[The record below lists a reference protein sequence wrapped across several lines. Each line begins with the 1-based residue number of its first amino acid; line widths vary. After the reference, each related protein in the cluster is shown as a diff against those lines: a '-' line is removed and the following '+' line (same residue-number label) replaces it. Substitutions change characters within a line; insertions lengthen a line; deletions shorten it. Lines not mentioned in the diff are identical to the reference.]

1 MDQIIKISSEQ
12 SGQFTETNNIVR
24 FQIPADGQYD
34 LVDSYI
40 VLNLEATGT
49 VPHAGVP
56 SDAISN
62 FFTRFGGDNDVTNN
76 TSFIRRIRV
85 SSSNLGII
93 EEIQDAN
100 ILNNMIGLYRDSL
113 TAHNADNYKN
123 INGRYYEAMMTSPF
137 RDFQGASQGEM
148 NAAGT
153 SLLNS
158 NMSSNKTFGC
168 NISLAKLCSIGK
180 LRNCPVDLMGEM
192 TIEVE
197 LILSLACVQ
206 ITVIPKVSS
215 NLQLV
220 DGANADELNAFFQ
233 IMTNTTGSDAGV
245 GTDIGFVTTRLWE
258 QGDLNTCPWY
268 VGMPIQVE
276 VLAGVGTGQN
286 AIVGGGA
293 AANLS
298 TIASSR
304 SMIASLE
311 WNPTTKRIT
320 IKTST
325 RIGAAD
331 LPNAQ
336 TLGTTSDCVDA
347 TAIKFLATPANQT
360 MPTVKLPLAQ
370 LVVKKLANPVQVDS
384 QFNILTFETEV
395 VTQTAIQ
402 SFRHQ
407 SRLPSNCIGFFITL
421 PNAHPQFSSDTHL
434 RDYRLAVNNIQLTN
448 RPVITATGNAIT
460 AQNRSGLHY
469 SLLEKG
475 FTQMGLPLN
484 NLSEV
489 VGSLTDVNGDYTK
502 SVIMI
507 AGTTQVTADTK
518 VLDIELNSVDAS
530 ISKVII
536 YKAIIRPIVL

>member
-12 SGQFTETNNIVR
+12 SGQFSETNNVVR

-49 VPHAGVP
+49 VPHANVP
-56 SDAISN
+56 ANAISN
-62 FFTRFGGDNDVTNN
+62 FFTRFGGDNEVTNN
-76 TSFIRRIRV
+76 TSFIKRIRV
-85 SSSNLGII
+85 SSTNLGII

-113 TAHNADNYKN
+113 TAHNADNYKQ
-123 INGRYYEAMMTSPF
+123 INGRYYEEIMTSPF

-148 NAAGT
+148 NAAET
-153 SLLNS
+153 SVLNT

-180 LRNCPVDLMGEM
+180 LRNCPVDIMGEM

-197 LILSLACVQ
+197 LILDLACVQ
-206 ITVIPKVSS
+206 ITVIPTVAS

-220 DGANADELNAFFQ
+220 GGAEADELNDFMQ
-233 IMTNTTGSDAGV
+233 IMTNGTGAVAGV

-276 VLAGVGTGQN
+276 VLNGIGTGQTTV
-286 AIVGGGA
+286 AGGA
-293 AANLS
+293 VNLS
-298 TIASSR
+298 TIASSY
-304 SMIASLE
+304 SMIASLD

-325 RIGAAD
+325 RIGVAD
-331 LPNAQ
+331 LPNGQ
-336 TLGTTSDCVDA
+336 TLGTTNDCANA

-360 MPTVKLPLAQ
+360 MPTIKLPLAQ
-370 LVVKKLANPVQVDS
+370 LVVKKLANPVQIDS
-384 QFNILTFETEV
+384 QFNILTYETEV

-407 SRLPSNCIGFFITL
+407 SRLPPNCIGFFVTL

-448 RPVITATGNAIT
+448 RPVITATGNTIDE
-460 AQNRSGLHY
+460 QNRSGLHY

-502 SVIMI
+502 KVIMI

-518 VLDIELNSVDAS
+518 TLDIELNSVDAS

-536 YKAIIRPIVL
+536 YKAIVKPIVL

>member
-12 SGQFTETNNIVR
+12 SGQFTETNNVVR
-24 FQIPADGQYD
+24 FHIPADGQYD
-34 LVDSYI
+34 LVDSYV

-49 VPHAGVP
+49 VPHADVP
-56 SDAISN
+56 TNAVSN
-62 FFTRFGGDNDVTNN
+62 FYTHYGGDEEVTSN
-76 TSFIRRIRV
+76 TGFVKRIRV
-85 SSSNLGII
+85 STTNLGII

-148 NAAGT
+148 NAGGT

-180 LRNCPVDLMGEM
+180 LRNAPIDVMGEM
-192 TIEVE
+192 TIEIE
-197 LILSLACVQ
+197 LLLGWATTQ
-206 ITVIPKVSS
+206 ITVIPEVSE

-220 DGANADELNAFFQ
+220 DGAQANELNAFFQ
-233 IMTNTTGSDAGV
+233 TIVNNTGADARV
-245 GTDIGFVTTRLWE
+245 GTDIGLVTTRLWE

-276 VLAGVGTGQN
+276 CYNGEGTGQN
-286 AIVGGGA
+286 ALAGGA
-293 AANLS
+293 VNLS
-298 TIASSR
+298 TVVSSY
-304 SMIASLE
+304 SMISSLE

-320 IKTST
+320 IHTST
-325 RIGAAD
+325 GIGATH
-331 LPNAQ
+331 LTTGQ

-347 TAIKFLATPANQT
+347 TAIKILATPANVT
-360 MPTVKLPLAQ
+360 MPTLKLPLAQ
-370 LVVKKLANPVQVDS
+370 LVVKKLANPVQIDS

-407 SRLPSNCIGFFITL
+407 SRLPPNCIGFFL
-421 PNAHPQFSSDTHL
+421 AVPNDHPQFSSDTHL
-434 RDYRLAVNNIQLTN
+434 RNYRLAVNNIQLTN
-448 RPVITATGNAIT
+448 RPVITATGNTIAT
-460 AQNRSGLHY
+460 QNRSGLHY

-475 FTQMGLPLN
+475 FRQMGIPLN

-502 SVIMI
+502 NVIMI
-507 AGTTQVTADTK
+507 AGTTSVTADTK
-518 VLDIELNSVDAS
+518 TLDIELNSVDAS

-536 YKAIIRPIVL
+536 YKAIVKPIVL